1 MLADSFKTERMET
14 YKKMNKEKAITYS
27 LLAHIR
33 NTGTLAKGPIDIFIP
48 LIKRALSKMNSL
60 GVFQGKS
67 IIEIKKTA
75 DELYFI
81 DFPIPVLKKI
91 LNEICK
97 EVNNDEKTHFI
108 LYKDGAFSINQFTFI
123 EFEEIIES
131 QTKDINELEDLFKQ
145 FCDTSELKIEN
156 TESIF
161 KFIEKNKFNLS
172 KYISNSQHI
181 NGFDYTAEAL
191 FVNFFKKIPPI
202 YDKIKNIYLG
212 SIIAGYIEYNSDE
225 AEREIELL
233 FDTNFIVGLLDLN
246 TPESTHTCR
255 TLLEIAKQQKFKIR
269 ILKDTIEETKNL
281 LDTKAEYY
289 DKSFLQKKINPEDVY
304 NACDRRKLS
313 KSDLER
319 IADNLESSIGRFG
332 ISILYQTE
340 KLNNEAKF
348 TEEYRIF
355 EKVRNSKKSALHD
368 ATALLYIN
376 KVRKIKIKDFDK
388 VNAWFVNNST
398 SNDGENIFLKNGY
411 QPESIKADDLLN
423 ILWLSNPKVNNK
435 IEGNDLAEIGLT
447 SIISL
452 SLNSNLPK
460 SKILRELDDN
470 IHKYAKE
477 EISDTD
483 IIRVATRIT
492 NKQLRDIEELN
503 TLADNDKVEFVKRLE
518 EEANK
523 QKRIEESRIRKL
535 EHLFKDISIRTE
547 ELEKSKKEFQE
558 KSKGI
563 DKIVIE
569 KNTSKSKVSQLQ
581 TELIKE
587 KNANREILRKTWKE
601 NELRKWRNQTWKEF
615 IVLTLIFF
623 IGLGYIFYQSNWETS
638 TALEYI
644 KNLKSNIVISAIIS
658 IVIFIFNAITIKT
671 LFGKYR
677 NHSNIKSYVEN
688 LIIPNEI
695 RELK

>member
-1 MLADSFKTERMET
+1 
-14 YKKMNKEKAITYS
+14 MNKERAITYS

-48 LIKRALSKMNSL
+48 LIKRVLSKMNSN

-67 IIEIKKTA
+67 VTEIKNVA
-75 DELYFI
+75 DELYYI

-91 LNEICK
+91 LVEICK
-97 EVNNDEKTHFI
+97 EVNTEEKTHFV
-108 LYKDGAFSINQFTFI
+108 LYKDGAFSINEFTFI
-123 EFEEIIES
+123 EYEEIIEN
-131 QTKDINELEDLFKQ
+131 QTKDINELEDFFKQ
-145 FCDTSELKIEN
+145 FCETSELNIEN
-156 TESIF
+156 SDSIF

-172 KYISNSQHI
+172 KYISNSQTK
-181 NGFDYTAEAL
+181 NGFDYTAEAQ
-191 FVNFFKKIPPI
+191 FVNFFKQIPPI
-202 YDKIKNIYLG
+202 YEKIKSIYLG

-233 FDTNFIVGLLDLN
+233 FDTNFIVGLIDLN

-281 LDTKAEYY
+281 LDTKAEFF
-289 DKSFLQKKINPEDVY
+289 DKSFLQKKVNPEDVY
-304 NACDRRKLS
+304 NACDRLNIS

-319 IADNLESSIGRFG
+319 IADNLESTISKFG

-340 KLNNEAKF
+340 KLNKEAKF
-348 TEEYRIF
+348 TEEYKLF
-355 EKVRNSKKSALHD
+355 ERVRNSKKSALHD
-368 ATALLYIN
+368 ATAILYIN
-376 KVRKIKIKDFDK
+376 KTRKIKIKEFDK

-398 SNDGENIFLKNGY
+398 SSDGENIFLKDGF

-423 ILWLSNPKVNNK
+423 ILWLSNPQINKK

-452 SLNSNLPK
+452 SLNNNLPK

-492 NKQLRDIEELN
+492 NKQLRDIENLNELAE
-503 TLADNDKVEFVKRLE
+503 TDKVEFVKRLE

-523 QKRIEESRIRKL
+523 QKRLEELRIKKL
-535 EHLFKDISIRTE
+535 EHIFKNISE
-547 ELEKSKKEFQE
+547 KSDELEKTRKEFEE
-558 KSKGI
+558 KAKEI
-563 DKIVIE
+563 DKIV
-569 KNTSKSKVSQLQ
+569 K
-581 TELIKE
+581 
-587 KNANREILRKTWKE
+587 
-601 NELRKWRNQTWKEF
+601 
-615 IVLTLIFF
+615 
-623 IGLGYIFYQSNWETS
+623 
-638 TALEYI
+638 
-644 KNLKSNIVISAIIS
+644 
-658 IVIFIFNAITIKT
+658 
-671 LFGKYR
+671 
-677 NHSNIKSYVEN
+677 
-688 LIIPNEI
+688 
-695 RELK
+695 

>member
-1 MLADSFKTERMET
+1 
-14 YKKMNKEKAITYS
+14 MNKERAITYS

-48 LIKRALSKMNSL
+48 LIKRVLSKMNSK

-67 IIEIKKTA
+67 VLEIKNVA
-75 DELYFI
+75 DELYYI

-91 LNEICK
+91 LVEICK
-97 EVNNDEKTHFI
+97 EVNTAEKTHFV
-108 LYKDGAFSINQFTFI
+108 LYKDGAFSINEFTFI
-123 EFEEIIES
+123 EFEEIIEN

-156 TESIF
+156 SDSIF

-172 KYISNSQHI
+172 KYISNSQTK
-181 NGFDYTAEAL
+181 NGFDYTAEAQ
-191 FVNFFKKIPPI
+191 FVAFFKQIPLI
-202 YDKIKNIYLG
+202 YEKIKSVYLG

-225 AEREIELL
+225 AVREIELL

-281 LDTKAEYY
+281 LDTKADFF
-289 DKSFLQKKINPEDVY
+289 DKSFLQKKVNPEDVY
-304 NACDRRKLS
+304 NACDRRKIS

-319 IADNLESSIGRFG
+319 IADNLENTISKFG

-348 TEEYRIF
+348 TEEYKLF
-355 EKVRNSKKSALHD
+355 EKVRHSKKSALHD
-368 ATALLYIN
+368 ATAILYIN
-376 KVRKIKIKDFDK
+376 KTRKIKIKEFDK

-398 SNDGENIFLKNGY
+398 SSDGENIFLKDGF

-423 ILWLSNPKVNNK
+423 ILWLSNPQINKK

-452 SLNSNLPK
+452 SLNNDLPK

-492 NKQLRDIEELN
+492 NKQLRDIEKLNELAE
-503 TLADNDKVEFVKRLE
+503 TDKVEFVKRLE

-523 QKRIEESRIRKL
+523 QKRLEELRIKKL
-535 EHLFKDISIRTE
+535 EHIFKNIYKKSD
-547 ELEKSKKEFQE
+547 ELEQIRKEFEE
-558 KSKGI
+558 KTKGI
-563 DKIVIE
+563 DKIVKE
-569 KNTSKSKVSQLQ
+569 KNSSTSKVSVLE
-581 TELIKE
+581 TELLKE
-587 KNANREILRKTWKE
+587 KNLNIEVKRNQWISNELKKWRHKTWI
-601 NELRKWRNQTWKEF
+601 EF
-615 IVLTLIFF
+615 LIITSIMIAGIIYVL
-623 IGLGYIFYQSNWETS
+623 YKSNWNFTNAIAYF
-638 TALEYI
+638 TV
-644 KNLKSNIVISAIIS
+644 LKSNSIIS
-658 IVIFIFNAITIKT
+658 GAITLLLVIFNTITIKT

-677 NHSNIKSYVEN
+677 NHSNIKSYKEG
-688 LIIPNEI
+688 LPIPNDLK
-695 RELK
+695 ELK

>member
-1 MLADSFKTERMET
+1 
-14 YKKMNKEKAITYS
+14 MNKERAITYS

-67 IIEIKKTA
+67 ILEIKKTA

-81 DFPIPVLKKI
+81 DFPVPVLKKI

-97 EVNNDEKTHFI
+97 EVNTNEKTHFV
-108 LYKDGAFSINQFTFI
+108 LYNDGAFSINEFTFI

-131 QTKDINELEDLFKQ
+131 QAKDIDELEDLFKQ
-145 FCDTSELKIEN
+145 FCETSELKIDN
-156 TESIF
+156 SESIF

-172 KYISNSQHI
+172 KYISNSQHK
-181 NGFDYTAEAL
+181 NGLDYTAEAQ
-191 FVNFFKKIPPI
+191 FVSFFKKIPSI

-281 LDTKAEYY
+281 LDTKADFY
-289 DKSFLQKKINPEDVY
+289 DKSFLQKKVNPEDVY
-304 NACDRRKLS
+304 NACDRRNLS

-319 IADNLESSIGRFG
+319 IADNLETSIGKFG
-332 ISILYQTE
+332 ISILYQTD
-340 KLNNEAKF
+340 KLNNEAKH
-348 TEEYRIF
+348 TEEYKIF

-368 ATALLYIN
+368 ATAILYIN
-376 KVRKIKIKDFDK
+376 KVRKVKIKDFDK

-398 SNDGENIFLKNGY
+398 SNDGENIFLKNGF

-423 ILWLSNPKVNNK
+423 ILWLSNPQVNKK
-435 IEGNDLAEIGLT
+435 IEGTDLAEIGLT

-452 SLNSNLPK
+452 SINSNLPK

-518 EEANK
+518 EEASK

-535 EHLFKDISIRTE
+535 EHIFNDISVRTE

-563 DKIVIE
+563 DKIVSEKNNSNSKVSKLESELLQE
-569 KNTSKSKVSQLQ
+569 KNT
-581 TELIKE
+581 
-587 KNANREILRKTWKE
+587 NREILRRNWKE
-601 NELRKWRNQTWKEF
+601 KELKKWRDKTWKEF
-615 IVLTLIFF
+615 IILTIVFF
-623 IGLGYIFYQSNWETS
+623 IGLIFILFQSNWEINK
-638 TALEYI
+638 AIEYV
-644 KNLKSNIVISAIIS
+644 KNLNSNVLIGTFISA
-658 IVIFIFNAITIKT
+658 VIFIFNAITIKT

-677 NHSNIKSYVEN
+677 NHSNIKSYIEGLAV
-688 LIIPNEI
+688 PNEM

>member
-1 MLADSFKTERMET
+1 
-14 YKKMNKEKAITYS
+14 MNKERAITYS

-67 IIEIKKTA
+67 ILEIKKTA

-81 DFPIPVLKKI
+81 DFPVPVLKKI

-97 EVNNDEKTHFI
+97 EVNTNEKIHFV
-108 LYKDGAFSINQFTFI
+108 LYKDGAFSINEFTFI

-131 QTKDINELEDLFKQ
+131 QAKDIDELEDLFKQ
-145 FCDTSELKIEN
+145 FCETSELKIDN
-156 TESIF
+156 SESIF

-172 KYISNSQHI
+172 KYISNSQHT
-181 NGFDYTAEAL
+181 NGLDYTAEAQ
-191 FVNFFKKIPPI
+191 FVSFFKKIPPI

-255 TLLEIAKQQKFKIR
+255 TLLQIAKQQKFKIR
-269 ILKDTIEETKNL
+269 ILKDTIVETKNL
-281 LDTKAEYY
+281 LDTKADFY
-289 DKSFLQKKINPEDVY
+289 DKSFLQKKVNPEDVY
-304 NACDRRKLS
+304 NACDRRNLS

-319 IADNLESSIGRFG
+319 IADNLETSIGKFG
-332 ISILYQTE
+332 ISILYQTD
-340 KLNNEAKF
+340 KLNNEAKH

-368 ATALLYIN
+368 ATAILYIN
-376 KVRKIKIKDFDK
+376 KVRKVKIKDFDK

-398 SNDGENIFLKNGY
+398 SFDGENIFLKNGF

-423 ILWLSNPKVNNK
+423 ILWLSNPQVNKK
-435 IEGNDLAEIGLT
+435 IEGTDLAEIGLT

-452 SLNSNLPK
+452 SINSNLPK

-483 IIRVATRIT
+483 ITPIA
-492 NKQLRDIEELN
+492 
-503 TLADNDKVEFVKRLE
+503 
-518 EEANK
+518 
-523 QKRIEESRIRKL
+523 
-535 EHLFKDISIRTE
+535 
-547 ELEKSKKEFQE
+547 
-558 KSKGI
+558 
-563 DKIVIE
+563 
-569 KNTSKSKVSQLQ
+569 
-581 TELIKE
+581 
-587 KNANREILRKTWKE
+587 
-601 NELRKWRNQTWKEF
+601 
-615 IVLTLIFF
+615 LT
-623 IGLGYIFYQSNWETS
+623 YHNS
-638 TALEYI
+638 
-644 KNLKSNIVISAIIS
+644 
-658 IVIFIFNAITIKT
+658 
-671 LFGKYR
+671 
-677 NHSNIKSYVEN
+677 
-688 LIIPNEI
+688 
-695 RELK
+695 

>member
-1 MLADSFKTERMET
+1 
-14 YKKMNKEKAITYS
+14 MNKERAITYS

-60 GVFQGKS
+60 GIFEGKS
-67 IIEIKKTA
+67 ILEIKNTA

-91 LNEICK
+91 LIEISK
-97 EVNNDEKTHFI
+97 EVNTTEKTHFI
-108 LYKDGAFSINQFTFI
+108 LYNDGAFSIKEFTFI

-131 QTKDINELEDLFKQ
+131 QAKDIDELENLFKQ
-145 FCDTSELKIEN
+145 FCETSELKIEN

-172 KYISNSQHI
+172 KYISNSQHT
-181 NGFDYTAEAL
+181 NGFDYTTEAQ
-191 FVNFFKKIPPI
+191 FVNFFRKIPPI

-255 TLLEIAKQQKFKIR
+255 TLLDIAKQQKFKIR

-281 LDTKAEYY
+281 LDTKAQYY
-289 DKSFLQKKINPEDVY
+289 DKSFLQKKVNPEDVY
-304 NACDRRKLS
+304 NACDRRKLN

-319 IADNLESSIGRFG
+319 IADNLEASIGKFG

-348 TEEYRIF
+348 TEEYKIF

-368 ATALLYIN
+368 ATAILHIN
-376 KVRKIKIKDFDK
+376 KTRKIKIKEFDK

-423 ILWLSNPKVNNK
+423 ILWLSNPKVNSK

-503 TLADNDKVEFVKRLE
+503 TLAENDKVEFVKRLE
-518 EEANK
+518 EEASK
-523 QKRIEESRIRKL
+523 QKRIEESRIKKL
-535 EHLFKDISIRTE
+535 EHIFNDISIRTE

-569 KNTSKSKVSQLQ
+569 KNSSNSKVSKLEK
-581 TELIKE
+581 ELIQE
-587 KNANREILRKTWKE
+587 KNINRENLRRDWKKS
-601 NELRKWRNQTWKEF
+601 ELKKWRTKSWIECIILAVIF
-615 IVLTLIFF
+615 LLFSIYVL
-623 IGLGYIFYQSNWETS
+623 YSANWELTIV
-638 TALEYI
+638 EQ
-644 KNLKSNIVISAIIS
+644 NLKSLNSNYLFTTVVTF
-658 IVIFIFNAITIKT
+658 VIFIINLVFIIT
-671 LFGKYR
+671 LVGKYR
-677 NHSNIKSYVEN
+677 DPSKINNYISLLTIPYELREIK
-688 LIIPNEI
+688 
-695 RELK
+695 

>member
-1 MLADSFKTERMET
+1 
-14 YKKMNKEKAITYS
+14 MNKERAITYS

-60 GVFQGKS
+60 GIFQGKS
-67 IIEIKKTA
+67 ILEIKKTA
-75 DELYFI
+75 DDLYFI

-91 LNEICK
+91 LIEICK
-97 EVNNDEKTHFI
+97 EINTNDKTHFV
-108 LYKDGAFSINQFTFI
+108 LYNDGAFSINEFTFI
-123 EFEEIIES
+123 EFEEIIEN
-131 QTKDINELEDLFKQ
+131 QAKDIDELEDLFKQ
-145 FCDTSELKIEN
+145 FCETSELKIEN

-172 KYISNSQHI
+172 KYISNSHHT
-181 NGFDYTAEAL
+181 NGFDYTAEAQ

-255 TLLEIAKQQKFKIR
+255 TLVEIAKQQKFKIR

-281 LDTKAEYY
+281 LDTKAEFY
-289 DKSFLQKKINPEDVY
+289 DKSFLQKKVNPEDVY
-304 NACDRRKLS
+304 NACDRRNLN

-319 IADNLESSIGRFG
+319 IADNLETSIAKFG
-332 ISILYQTE
+332 ISILFQTD
-340 KLNNEAKF
+340 KLNNEAKH

-398 SNDGENIFLKNGY
+398 SNDGENIFLKNGF

-535 EHLFKDISIRTE
+535 EHIFKDISIRTD

-563 DKIVIE
+563 DKIVSE
-569 KNTSKSKVSQLQ
+569 KNNSNSKVS
-581 TELIKE
+581 ELEKELLRE
-587 KNANREILRKTWKE
+587 KNANREILRNAWRKKELKKWRTKTWI
-601 NELRKWRNQTWKEF
+601 EF
-615 IVLTLIFF
+615 AILSLVFAFGIC
-623 IGLGYIFYQSNWETS
+623 YISFLSNWELNKTIES
-638 TALEYI
+638 I
-644 KNLKSNIVISAIIS
+644 KTLNSNILISSLIS
-658 IVIFIFNAITIKT
+658 IILFIFNALTIKT
-671 LFGKYR
+671 LIDKYR
-677 NHSNIKSYVEN
+677 NHSNINNYISG
-688 LIIPNEI
+688 LTIPNEM

>member
-1 MLADSFKTERMET
+1 
-14 YKKMNKEKAITYS
+14 MNKERAITYS

-60 GVFQGKS
+60 GIFQGKS
-67 IIEIKKTA
+67 ILEIKKTA

-81 DFPIPVLKKI
+81 DFPVPVLKKI

-97 EVNNDEKTHFI
+97 EVNTSEKVHFV
-108 LYKDGAFSINQFTFI
+108 LYNDGAFSINEFTFSD
-123 EFEEIIES
+123 FEEIIEN
-131 QTKDINELEDLFKQ
+131 QAKDVDELEDLFKQ
-145 FCDTSELKIEN
+145 FCETSELKIDN
-156 TESIF
+156 NESIF

-172 KYISNSQHI
+172 KYISNTQHT
-181 NGFDYTAEAL
+181 NGVDYTAEAQ
-191 FVNFFKKIPPI
+191 FVSFFKKIPQI
-202 YDKIKNIYLG
+202 YEKIKNIYLG
-212 SIIAGYIEYNSDE
+212 SIIAGYIEYNSDD
-225 AEREIELL
+225 AKREIELL

-281 LDTKAEYY
+281 LDTKADFY
-289 DKSFLQKKINPEDVY
+289 DKSFLQKKVNPEDVY
-304 NACDRRKLS
+304 NACDRRNLS

-319 IADNLESSIGRFG
+319 IADNLETSIGKFG
-332 ISILYQTE
+332 ISILYQTD
-340 KLNNEAKF
+340 KLNNEAKH
-348 TEEYRIF
+348 TEEYKIF

-376 KVRKIKIKDFDK
+376 KVRKVKIKDFDK

-398 SNDGENIFLKNGY
+398 SYDGENIFLKNGF

-423 ILWLSNPKVNNK
+423 ILWLSNPQVNKK

-452 SLNSNLPK
+452 SINSNLPK

-503 TLADNDKVEFVKRLE
+503 ALADNDKVEFVKRLE

-535 EHLFKDISIRTE
+535 EHLFKNISSRTE

-563 DKIVIE
+563 DKIVSE
-569 KNTSKSKVSQLQ
+569 KNNSNSKV
-581 TELIKE
+581 TELESELLRE
-587 KNANREILRKTWKE
+587 KNANREILRKNWKDK
-601 NELRKWRNQTWKEF
+601 ELKKWRNKTWIEF
-615 IVLTLIFF
+615 SILTTFFLICLSYIVFQSKWEINRAIEYVKDLNSDFLLSTF
-623 IGLGYIFYQSNWETS
+623 ISFVL
-638 TALEYI
+638 
-644 KNLKSNIVISAIIS
+644 
-658 IVIFIFNAITIKT
+658 FIFNAITIKT

-677 NHSNIKSYVEN
+677 NHSNIKSYLEG
-688 LIIPNEI
+688 LSIPNEM

>member
-1 MLADSFKTERMET
+1 MD
-14 YKKMNKEKAITYS
+14 KEKAITYS

-75 DELYFI
+75 DELYCI

-97 EVNNDEKTHFI
+97 EVNSNEKTHFV
-108 LYKDGAFSINQFTFI
+108 LYNDGAFSISEFTFI

-131 QTKDINELEDLFKQ
+131 QTKDIEELEDLFKQ
-145 FCDTSELKIEN
+145 FCETSELIIEN
-156 TESIF
+156 TETIF

-172 KYISNSQHI
+172 KYISNSQLT
-181 NGFDYTAEAL
+181 NGFDYTAEAQ
-191 FVNFFKKIPPI
+191 FVSFFKKIPSI

-281 LDTKAEYY
+281 LDTKAEFY
-289 DKSFLQKKINPEDVY
+289 DKSFLQKKVNPEDVY
-304 NACDRRKLS
+304 NACDRRNLS
-313 KSDLER
+313 KADLER
-319 IADNLESSIGRFG
+319 IADNLETSIGKFG
-332 ISILYQTE
+332 ISILFQTD

-348 TEEYRIF
+348 TEEYKIF

-368 ATALLYIN
+368 ATAILYIN
-376 KVRKIKIKDFDK
+376 KIRKVKIKEFDK

-398 SNDGENIFLKNGY
+398 SNDGENIFLKNGF

-503 TLADNDKVEFVKRLE
+503 ALANDDKVEFVKRLE

-535 EHLFKDISIRTE
+535 EHIFKDISIRTD

-563 DKIVIE
+563 DKIVSE
-569 KNTSKSKVSQLQ
+569 KNNSNSKVSQLEK
-581 TELIKE
+581 ELLIE
-587 KNANREILRKTWKE
+587 KNANREILRIAWRK
-601 NELRKWRNQTWKEF
+601 NELRKWRMKTWIEF
-615 IVLTLIFF
+615 IILSLIFVF
-623 IGLGYIFYQSNWETS
+623 GICYISYLSNWELNKTVESIKTLNSNVLIS
-638 TALEYI
+638 TL
-644 KNLKSNIVISAIIS
+644 IS
-658 IVIFIFNAITIKT
+658 IIIFIFNALTFKT
-671 LFGKYR
+671 LIDKYR
-677 NHSNIKSYVEN
+677 NHSNINNYISG
-688 LIIPNEI
+688 LTIPNEM
-695 RELK
+695 REIK

>member
-1 MLADSFKTERMET
+1 
-14 YKKMNKEKAITYS
+14 MNKEKAITYS

-33 NTGTLAKGPIDIFIP
+33 NTGTLAKGPLDIFIP

-67 IIEIKKTA
+67 ILEIKKTA

-97 EVNNDEKTHFI
+97 EVNTNEKTHFV
-108 LYKDGAFSINQFTFI
+108 LYNDGAFSINEFTFI
-123 EFEEIIES
+123 EFEEIIEN
-131 QTKDINELEDLFKQ
+131 QTKDIDELEDLFKQ
-145 FCDTSELKIEN
+145 FCETSELKIEN

-172 KYISNSQHI
+172 KYISNSQHT
-181 NGFDYTAEAL
+181 NGFDYTSEAQ
-191 FVNFFKKIPPI
+191 FVSFFKKIPPI

-255 TLLEIAKQQKFKIR
+255 TLLDIAKQQKFKIR

-281 LDTKAEYY
+281 LVTKAEFY
-289 DKSFLQKKINPEDVY
+289 DKSFLQKKVNPEDVY
-304 NACDRRKLS
+304 NACDRRNLS
-313 KSDLER
+313 KADLER
-319 IADNLESSIGRFG
+319 IADNLETSIGKFG
-332 ISILYQTE
+332 ISILFQTD

-368 ATALLYIN
+368 ATAILYIN
-376 KVRKIKIKDFDK
+376 KIRKIKIKEFDK

-398 SNDGENIFLKNGY
+398 SNDGENIFLKNGF

-503 TLADNDKVEFVKRLE
+503 TLADIDKIEFVKRLE

-523 QKRIEESRIRKL
+523 QKRIEELRIRKL
-535 EHLFKDISIRTE
+535 EHIFKDISIRTD

-558 KSKGI
+558 KSKSI
-563 DKIVIE
+563 DKFVSE
-569 KNTSKSKVSQLQ
+569 KNNSNSKVSQLEK
-581 TELIKE
+581 ELLAE
-587 KNANREILRKTWKE
+587 KNANREILRIDWRK
-601 NELRKWRNQTWKEF
+601 NELKKWRLKSWVEF
-615 IVLTLIFF
+615 IILSLIFVF
-623 IGLGYIFYQSNWETS
+623 GICYISYLSNWELNKTVESIKTLNTNILIS
-638 TALEYI
+638 TL
-644 KNLKSNIVISAIIS
+644 ISFI
-658 IVIFIFNAITIKT
+658 IFIFNALTIKT
-671 LFGKYR
+671 LIEKYR
-677 NHSNIKSYVEN
+677 NHSNINNYISG
-688 LIIPNEI
+688 LTIPNEM